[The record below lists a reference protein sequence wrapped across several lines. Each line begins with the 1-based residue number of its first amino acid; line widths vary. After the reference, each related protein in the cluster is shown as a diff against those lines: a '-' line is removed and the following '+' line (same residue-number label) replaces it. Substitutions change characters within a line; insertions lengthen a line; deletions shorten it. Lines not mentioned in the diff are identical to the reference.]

1 MNFVVPQNLDI
12 EDTLFWGLSV
22 RQIVY
27 LGGASGAAIAAFLY
41 LPSTFAF
48 ILVAPIA
55 CLAALLSFYKHNNK
69 PISFLLQSMFS
80 YSIKNKLYIWK
91 QGASK
96 SSDIKIKIKNPT
108 GITIPAETHNRN
120 LKSTS
125 LI

>member
-27 LGGASGAAIAAFLY
+27 LGGASGAGIAAFLY
-41 LPSTFAF
+41 LPSTFAV
-48 ILVAPIA
+48 ILIAPIA
-55 CLAALLSFYKHNNK
+55 CLAALLSFYRHNNR
-69 PISFLLQSMFS
+69 PISFLLHSIFS

-91 QGASK
+91 QGGSK
-96 SSDIKIKIKNPT
+96 SPDLEIKMKNPT
-108 GITIPAETHNRN
+108 GITVPAQTHNRN
-120 LKSTS
+120 LKSTL